1 MEKHINVYSYI
12 NKKDSLM
19 WCAYS
24 TCHDIQLYRSNYAIF
39 HRDLRGKAGTGKS
52 CGAVRIIKLGVA
64 NIAVITIL
72 YVLGVKEAIVIN
84 LLRIVLTS
92 LLFGNVNSF
101 LFSISGAALSLTIM
115 IIMKKLDFF
124 SCIGVSVCGGVMH
137 NIGQIIAAVFIMG
150 SEAIVF
156 YLPVLIVSGVFTGV
170 VIGVVSGIVAKH
182 VRKVVS

>member
-1 MEKHINVYSYI
+1 MYTRISTKKIALCGVLTALAMIFSYI
-12 NKKDSLM
+12 ESV
-19 WCAYS
+19 
-24 TCHDIQLYRSNYAIF
+24 IPVPIPVP
-39 HRDLRGKAGTGKS
+39 G
-52 CGAVRIIKLGVA
+52 IKLGIA

-170 VIGVVSGIVAKH
+170 VIGVDSG
-182 VRKVVS
+182 

>member
-1 MEKHINVYSYI
+1 MYTRISTKKIALCGVLTALAMIFSYI
-12 NKKDSLM
+12 ESV
-19 WCAYS
+19 
-24 TCHDIQLYRSNYAIF
+24 IPVPIPVP
-39 HRDLRGKAGTGKS
+39 G
-52 CGAVRIIKLGVA
+52 IKLGVA

-101 LFSISGAALSLTIM
+101 LFSISGAALSLAIM

-124 SCIGVSVCGGVMH
+124 SCIGVRVCGGVMH

>member
-1 MEKHINVYSYI
+1 MNNRISTKKIALCGVLTALAMIFSYI
-12 NKKDSLM
+12 ESV
-19 WCAYS
+19 
-24 TCHDIQLYRSNYAIF
+24 IPVPIPVP
-39 HRDLRGKAGTGKS
+39 G
-52 CGAVRIIKLGVA
+52 IKLGVA

-84 LLRIVLTS
+84 LLRIALTA

-101 LFSISGAALSLTIM
+101 LFSISGAVLSLTIM

-156 YLPVLIVSGVFTGV
+156 YLPVLIVSGVFTGI

>member
-1 MEKHINVYSYI
+1 MNNRISTKKIALCGVLTALAMIFSYI
-12 NKKDSLM
+12 ESV
-19 WCAYS
+19 
-24 TCHDIQLYRSNYAIF
+24 IPIPIPVP
-39 HRDLRGKAGTGKS
+39 G
-52 CGAVRIIKLGVA
+52 IKLGVA

-72 YVLGVKEAIVIN
+72 YELGVKEAIVIN
-84 LLRIVLTS
+84 LLRIALTA

-101 LFSISGAALSLTIM
+101 LFSISGAVLSLTIM

-137 NIGQIIAAVFIMG
+137 NVGQIIAAVFIMG
-150 SEAIVF
+150 SEAIVL

-182 VRKVVS
+182 VKKVVS

>member
-1 MEKHINVYSYI
+1 MYTRISTKKIALCGVLTALAMIFSYI
-12 NKKDSLM
+12 ESV
-19 WCAYS
+19 
-24 TCHDIQLYRSNYAIF
+24 IPVPIPVP
-39 HRDLRGKAGTGKS
+39 G
-52 CGAVRIIKLGVA
+52 IKLGVA

-124 SCIGVSVCGGVMH
+124 SCIAVSVCGGVMH

>member
-1 MEKHINVYSYI
+1 MNNRISTKKIALCGVLTALAMIFSYI
-12 NKKDSLM
+12 ESV
-19 WCAYS
+19 
-24 TCHDIQLYRSNYAIF
+24 IPIPIPVP
-39 HRDLRGKAGTGKS
+39 G
-52 CGAVRIIKLGVA
+52 IKLGVA

-84 LLRIVLTS
+84 LLRIALTA

-101 LFSISGAALSLTIM
+101 LFSISGAVLSLTIM
-115 IIMKKLDFF
+115 IIMKKLDSF

-137 NIGQIIAAVFIMG
+137 NVGQIIAAVFIMG
-150 SEAIVF
+150 SEAIVL

-182 VRKVVS
+182 VKKVVN

>member
-1 MEKHINVYSYI
+1 MNNRISTKKIALCGVLTALAMIFSYI
-12 NKKDSLM
+12 ESV
-19 WCAYS
+19 
-24 TCHDIQLYRSNYAIF
+24 IPIPIPVP
-39 HRDLRGKAGTGKS
+39 G
-52 CGAVRIIKLGVA
+52 IKLGVA

-84 LLRIVLTS
+84 LLRIALTA

-101 LFSISGAALSLTIM
+101 LFSISGALLSLTIM

-137 NIGQIIAAVFIMG
+137 NVGQIIAAVFIMG
-150 SEAIVF
+150 SEAIVL

-170 VIGVVSGIVAKH
+170 VIWRCMPGIVAKLL
-182 VRKVVS
+182 RKW

>member
-1 MEKHINVYSYI
+1 MYTRIPTKKIALCGVLTALAMIFSYI
-12 NKKDSLM
+12 ESV
-19 WCAYS
+19 
-24 TCHDIQLYRSNYAIF
+24 IPVPIPVP
-39 HRDLRGKAGTGKS
+39 G
-52 CGAVRIIKLGVA
+52 IKLGVA

-115 IIMKKLDFF
+115 VIMKKLDFF

>member
-1 MEKHINVYSYI
+1 MKDNITKRVALAGMLTALAMIFSYI
-12 NKKDSLM
+12 ESV
-19 WCAYS
+19 
-24 TCHDIQLYRSNYAIF
+24 IPVPIPVP
-39 HRDLRGKAGTGKS
+39 G
-52 CGAVRIIKLGVA
+52 IKLGVA

>member
-1 MEKHINVYSYI
+1 MYTRISTKKIALCGVLTALAMIFSYI
-12 NKKDSLM
+12 ESV
-19 WCAYS
+19 
-24 TCHDIQLYRSNYAIF
+24 IPVPIPVP
-39 HRDLRGKAGTGKS
+39 G
-52 CGAVRIIKLGVA
+52 IKLGVA

-115 IIMKKLDFF
+115 IIMKKLYFF

>member
-1 MEKHINVYSYI
+1 MEKLINEQSYI
-12 NKKDSLM
+12 NKKIALCGVLTALAM
-19 WCAYS
+19 
-24 TCHDIQLYRSNYAIF
+24 IF
-39 HRDLRGKAGTGKS
+39 SYIESVIPIPIPVPG
-52 CGAVRIIKLGVA
+52 IKLGVA

-84 LLRIVLTS
+84 LLRIALTA

-101 LFSISGAALSLTIM
+101 LFSISGAVLSLTIM
-115 IIMKKLDFF
+115 IIMKRLDFF

-137 NIGQIIAAVFIMG
+137 NVGQIIAAVFIMG
-150 SEAIVF
+150 SEAIVL

-182 VRKVVS
+182 VKKVVS

>member
-1 MEKHINVYSYI
+1 MYTRISTKKIALCGVLTALAMIFSYI
-12 NKKDSLM
+12 ESV
-19 WCAYS
+19 
-24 TCHDIQLYRSNYAIF
+24 IPVPIPVP
-39 HRDLRGKAGTGKS
+39 G
-52 CGAVRIIKLGVA
+52 IKLGVA

-101 LFSISGAALSLTIM
+101 LFSISGATLSLTIM

-182 VRKVVS
+182 VRKVVN

>member
-1 MEKHINVYSYI
+1 MNNRISTKKIALCGVLTALAMIFSYI
-12 NKKDSLM
+12 ESV
-19 WCAYS
+19 
-24 TCHDIQLYRSNYAIF
+24 IPIPIPVP
-39 HRDLRGKAGTGKS
+39 G
-52 CGAVRIIKLGVA
+52 IKLGVA

-84 LLRIVLTS
+84 LLRIALTA
-92 LLFGNVNSF
+92 LL
-101 LFSISGAALSLTIM
+101 LFSISGAVLSLTIM

-137 NIGQIIAAVFIMG
+137 NVGQIIAAVFIMG
-150 SEAIVF
+150 SEAIVL

-182 VRKVVS
+182 VKKVVS

>member
-1 MEKHINVYSYI
+1 MYTRISTKKIALCGVLTALAMIFSYI
-12 NKKDSLM
+12 ESV
-19 WCAYS
+19 
-24 TCHDIQLYRSNYAIF
+24 IPVPIPVP
-39 HRDLRGKAGTGKS
+39 G
-52 CGAVRIIKLGVA
+52 IKLGVA

-115 IIMKKLDFF
+115 IIMKELDFF

>member
-1 MEKHINVYSYI
+1 MYTRISTKKIALCGVLTALAMIFSYI
-12 NKKDSLM
+12 ESV
-19 WCAYS
+19 
-24 TCHDIQLYRSNYAIF
+24 IPVPIPVP
-39 HRDLRGKAGTGKS
+39 G
-52 CGAVRIIKLGVA
+52 IKLGVA

-124 SCIGVSVCGGVMH
+124 SYIGVSVCGGVMH

>member
-1 MEKHINVYSYI
+1 MYTRISTKKIALCGVLTALAMIFSYI
-12 NKKDSLM
+12 ESV
-19 WCAYS
+19 
-24 TCHDIQLYRSNYAIF
+24 IPVPIPVP
-39 HRDLRGKAGTGKS
+39 G
-52 CGAVRIIKLGVA
+52 IKLGVA

-124 SCIGVSVCGGVMH
+124 SCIGVSVCGGVTH

>member
-1 MEKHINVYSYI
+1 MYTRISTKKIALCGVLTALAMIFSYI
-12 NKKDSLM
+12 ESV
-19 WCAYS
+19 
-24 TCHDIQLYRSNYAIF
+24 IPVPIPVP
-39 HRDLRGKAGTGKS
+39 G
-52 CGAVRIIKLGVA
+52 IKLGVA

-92 LLFGNVNSF
+92 HLFCNVYSF
-101 LFSISGAALSLTIM
+101 LLRISCAALSLTIM

-170 VIGVVSGIVAKH
+170 VIGVVSGIVAKR

>member
-1 MEKHINVYSYI
+1 MYTRISTKKIALCGVLTALAMIFSYI
-12 NKKDSLM
+12 ESV
-19 WCAYS
+19 
-24 TCHDIQLYRSNYAIF
+24 IPVPIPVP
-39 HRDLRGKAGTGKS
+39 G
-52 CGAVRIIKLGVA
+52 IKLGVA

-124 SCIGVSVCGGVMH
+124 SCIVVSLCGGVMN

-170 VIGVVSGIVAKH
+170 VIGVVSGIVAKR

>member
-1 MEKHINVYSYI
+1 MYTRISTKKIALCGVLTALAMIFSYI
-12 NKKDSLM
+12 ESV
-19 WCAYS
+19 
-24 TCHDIQLYRSNYAIF
+24 IPVPIPVP
-39 HRDLRGKAGTGKS
+39 G
-52 CGAVRIIKLGVA
+52 IKLGVA

-150 SEAIVF
+150 REAIVF

>member
-1 MEKHINVYSYI
+1 MNNRISTKKIALCGVLTALAMIFSYI
-12 NKKDSLM
+12 ESV
-19 WCAYS
+19 
-24 TCHDIQLYRSNYAIF
+24 IPVPIPVP
-39 HRDLRGKAGTGKS
+39 G
-52 CGAVRIIKLGVA
+52 IKLGVA

-101 LFSISGAALSLTIM
+101 LFSISGAALSLAIM

-156 YLPVLIVSGVFTGV
+156 YLPVLIVSGVFTGI

>member
-1 MEKHINVYSYI
+1 MNNRISTKKIALCGVLTALAMIFSYI
-12 NKKDSLM
+12 ESV
-19 WCAYS
+19 
-24 TCHDIQLYRSNYAIF
+24 IPVPIPVP
-39 HRDLRGKAGTGKS
+39 G
-52 CGAVRIIKLGVA
+52 IKLGVA

-115 IIMKKLDFF
+115 IIMKKLNFF

-156 YLPVLIVSGVFTGV
+156 YLPVLIVSGVFTGI

>member
-1 MEKHINVYSYI
+1 MYTRISTKKIALCGVLTALAMIFSYI
-12 NKKDSLM
+12 ESV
-19 WCAYS
+19 
-24 TCHDIQLYRSNYAIF
+24 IPVPIPVP
-39 HRDLRGKAGTGKS
+39 G
-52 CGAVRIIKLGVA
+52 IKLGVA

-150 SEAIVF
+150 SEVIVF

>member
-1 MEKHINVYSYI
+1 MYTRISTKKIALYGVLTALAMIFSYI
-12 NKKDSLM
+12 ESV
-19 WCAYS
+19 
-24 TCHDIQLYRSNYAIF
+24 IPVPIPVP
-39 HRDLRGKAGTGKS
+39 G
-52 CGAVRIIKLGVA
+52 IKLGVA

>member
-1 MEKHINVYSYI
+1 MNNRISTKKIALCGVLTALAMIFSYI
-12 NKKDSLM
+12 ESV
-19 WCAYS
+19 
-24 TCHDIQLYRSNYAIF
+24 IPVPIPVP
-39 HRDLRGKAGTGKS
+39 G
-52 CGAVRIIKLGVA
+52 IKLGVA

-156 YLPVLIVSGVFTGV
+156 YLPVLIVSGVFTGI

>member
-1 MEKHINVYSYI
+1 MYTRISTKKIALCGVLTALAMIFSYI
-12 NKKDSLM
+12 ESV
-19 WCAYS
+19 
-24 TCHDIQLYRSNYAIF
+24 IPVPIPVP
-39 HRDLRGKAGTGKS
+39 G
-52 CGAVRIIKLGVA
+52 IKLGVA

-101 LFSISGAALSLTIM
+101 LFSISGAVLSLTIM

>member
-1 MEKHINVYSYI
+1 MYTRISTKKIALCGVLTALAMIFSYI
-12 NKKDSLM
+12 ESV
-19 WCAYS
+19 
-24 TCHDIQLYRSNYAIF
+24 IPVPIPVP
-39 HRDLRGKAGTGKS
+39 G
-52 CGAVRIIKLGVA
+52 IKLGVA

-84 LLRIVLTS
+84 LSRIVLTS

>member
-1 MEKHINVYSYI
+1 MYTRIPTKKIALCGVLTALAMIFSYI
-12 NKKDSLM
+12 ESV
-19 WCAYS
+19 
-24 TCHDIQLYRSNYAIF
+24 IPVPIPVP
-39 HRDLRGKAGTGKS
+39 G
-52 CGAVRIIKLGVA
+52 IKLGVA

-170 VIGVVSGIVAKH
+170 VIGVESGIVAKH

>member
-1 MEKHINVYSYI
+1 MNNRISTKKIALCGVLTALAMIFSYI
-12 NKKDSLM
+12 ESV
-19 WCAYS
+19 
-24 TCHDIQLYRSNYAIF
+24 IPIPIPVP
-39 HRDLRGKAGTGKS
+39 G
-52 CGAVRIIKLGVA
+52 IKLGVA

-84 LLRIVLTS
+84 LLRIALTA

-101 LFSISGAALSLTIM
+101 LFSISGAVLSLTIM

-124 SCIGVSVCGGVMH
+124 SCIGVSGGVMH
-137 NIGQIIAAVFIMG
+137 NVGQIIAAVFIMG
-150 SEAIVF
+150 SEAIVL

-182 VRKVVS
+182 VKKVVS

>member
-1 MEKHINVYSYI
+1 MNNRISTKKIALCGVLTALAMIFSYI
-12 NKKDSLM
+12 ESV
-19 WCAYS
+19 
-24 TCHDIQLYRSNYAIF
+24 IPIPIPVP
-39 HRDLRGKAGTGKS
+39 G
-52 CGAVRIIKLGVA
+52 IKLGVA

-84 LLRIVLTS
+84 LLR

-101 LFSISGAALSLTIM
+101 LFSISGAVLSLTIM

-137 NIGQIIAAVFIMG
+137 NVGQIIAAVFIMG
-150 SEAIVF
+150 SEAIVL

-182 VRKVVS
+182 VKKVVS

>member
-1 MEKHINVYSYI
+1 MYTRISTKKIALCGVLTALAMIFSYI
-12 NKKDSLM
+12 ESV
-19 WCAYS
+19 
-24 TCHDIQLYRSNYAIF
+24 IPVPIPVP
-39 HRDLRGKAGTGKS
+39 G
-52 CGAVRIIKLGVA
+52 IKLGIA

-101 LFSISGAALSLTIM
+101 LFSISGASLSLTIM

-170 VIGVVSGIVAKH
+170 VIGVVSGIVAKR